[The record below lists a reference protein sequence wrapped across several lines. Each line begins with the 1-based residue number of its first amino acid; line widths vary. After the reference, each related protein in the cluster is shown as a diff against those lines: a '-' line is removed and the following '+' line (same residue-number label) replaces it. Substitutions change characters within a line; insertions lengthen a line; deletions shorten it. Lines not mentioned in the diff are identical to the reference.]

1 MNRVAIV
8 SKPLKEELVRLLPE
22 LVEWL
27 RNHDFEPVLD
37 RESASYLFGAEAACR
52 GASGQFLQ
60 AQSKDSAAIQVFDR
74 PDLPKAHPT
83 LVIMLGGD
91 GTLLAIGRIF
101 AQFDTPILSVN
112 LGSLGFLTEV
122 RLSSL
127 YDTLAGWCENCC
139 VIDTRTMLHA
149 ELWRDGVRESSFE
162 AVNDIVLSKSSIA
175 RMAEFTVELEGQ
187 LAARFRADGVIV
199 ATPTGSTAYTLAANG
214 PILVPGVD
222 ALVITPICPHLLTLR
237 PMVVPGS
244 AALTLRV
251 EGPKSEGPKGALTN
265 QTVLTVDGQ
274 QAVDLRTGD
283 ELRCHRSD
291 YTIKLVRL
299 SGNGFFDALRSKL
312 KWGER

>member
-8 SKPLKEELVRLLPE
+8 SKPLKTELNHLLPE

-27 RNHDFEPVLD
+27 REHHFEPVVD
-37 RESASYLFGAEAACR
+37 RESASYIVGAAAACR
-52 GASGQFLQ
+52 GLSG
-60 AQSKDSAAIQVFDR
+60 SKVGGIEVRDR
-74 PDLPKAHPT
+74 PDLPAAKPS
-83 LVIMLGGD
+83 LVIVLGGD
-91 GTLLAIGRIF
+91 GTLLAVGRIF
-101 AQFDTPILSVN
+101 APTDTPILSVN

-127 YDTLAGWCENCC
+127 YPTLEGWCDNCC
-139 VIDTRTMLHA
+139 TIDARTMLHA
-149 ELWRDGVRESSFE
+149 ELWRDGKNISSFE

-175 RMAEFTVELEGQ
+175 RMAEFGIELDGM

-214 PILVPGVD
+214 PIMVPGVD

-244 AALTLRV
+244 ADLTLRM
-251 EGPKSEGPKGALTN
+251 EGPKGGLPNPTI
-265 QTVLTVDGQ
+265 LTVDGQ
-274 QAVDLRTGD
+274 QAVDLQLGD
-283 ELRCHRSD
+283 ELRCHRSE
-291 YTIKLVRL
+291 YTVKLVRL
-299 SGNGFFDALRSKL
+299 GGNGFFDALRSKL